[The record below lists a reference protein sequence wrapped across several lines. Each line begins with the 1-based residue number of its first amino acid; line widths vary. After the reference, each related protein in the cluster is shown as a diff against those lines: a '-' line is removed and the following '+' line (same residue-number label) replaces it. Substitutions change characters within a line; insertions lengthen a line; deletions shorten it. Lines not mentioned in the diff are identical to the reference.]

1 MIWMRYERG
10 EYYFDVQNIYIDPAA
25 NPPSRVQLIGWS
37 KSCKKSTILPLEGDV
52 YTKWPITL
60 PLVPWILFDNPAPIE
75 EGFIQKKRQRSSL
88 LYGRQNLVNFLPR

>member
-52 YTKWPITL
+52 QYSI
-60 PLVPWILFDNPAPIE
+60 
-75 EGFIQKKRQRSSL
+75 
-88 LYGRQNLVNFLPR
+88 Y

>member
-60 PLVPWILFDNPAPIE
+60 YLVPWNLFENPAPLAIDIL
-75 EGFIQKKRQRSSL
+75 FQPK
-88 LYGRQNLVNFLPR
+88 NLDL